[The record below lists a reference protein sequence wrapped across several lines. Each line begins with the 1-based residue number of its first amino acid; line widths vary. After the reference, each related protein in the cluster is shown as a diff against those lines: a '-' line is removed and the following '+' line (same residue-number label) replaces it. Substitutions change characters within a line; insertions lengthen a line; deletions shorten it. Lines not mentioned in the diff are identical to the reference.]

1 MISKKCFYD
10 ASTLK
15 FSIQIITLYHKKI
28 VIYLLSSSYEK
39 VDLRPEDDLYNV
51 PFP

>member
-10 ASTLK
+10 ASTFK

-28 VIYLLSSSYEK
+28 LIYLLSSSYEK
-39 VDLRPEDDLYNV
+39 VDLRPEDDLYNI